1 MNTENIPDKYTKT
14 AENGEFIIFKDW
26 IDEAKTQCMVMFLSD
41 WGANI
46 LKTHGTWL
54 FDGTF
59 LICPKPFSQLY
70 VCMAA
75 PETGGN
81 GIPVGWFLLPNKE
94 AKTYELMFHTLLNK
108 LGGQPNSLKNIMS
121 DFEQAVFK
129 SVSKVFTRVEHKGC
143 QFHLNQAI
151 WRNLGEHGLQSL
163 FHQSPSFQEIINKL
177 YALSYVKV
185 NDVVAVYRDH
195 VLPNIQQG
203 LDENVDW
210 QDYLEELHEFGEY
223 YESTWIERRN
233 HRSPKYPPVLWNHHD
248 SIMQDGIQT
257 NNYLESYNRTL
268 NSLAGKNANVW
279 IMQDL
284 FVKQDADSRRT
295 FLSNSAGQDRSNDT
309 GKKHKSLDKRARI
322 QFILNGYDAM
332 PKNDLIT
339 MLAHSI

>member
-1 MNTENIPDKYTKT
+1 MYDIKICKVTFVNLRVVSKLSTMVDRLVRNVPSQRGKVNLEDSNQFRYCN
-14 AENGEFIIFKDW
+14 NGEGKFTTRW
-26 IDEAKTQCMVMFLSD
+26 QCS
-41 WGANI
+41 
-46 LKTHGTWL
+46 
-54 FDGTF
+54 
-59 LICPKPFSQLY
+59 
-70 VCMAA
+70 
-75 PETGGN
+75 
-81 GIPVGWFLLPNKE
+81 
-94 AKTYELMFHTLLNK
+94 
-108 LGGQPNSLKNIMS
+108 
-121 DFEQAVFK
+121 
-129 SVSKVFTRVEHKGC
+129 
-143 QFHLNQAI
+143 
-151 WRNLGEHGLQSL
+151 NLGEHGLQSL

-185 NDVVAVYRDH
+185 NDVVAVYREH